1 MISER
6 VKKIGLKIKL
16 ERTKRGLSREKL
28 AEMAD
33 LHASTIGTIERGEKE
48 PSITTLEQIATALG
62 VEFDDLINISKFE
75 L

>member
-1 MISER
+1 MITER

-28 AEMAD
+28 AEMAEI
-33 LHASTIGTIERGEKE
+33 HPGTIGTIERGEKE
-48 PSITTLEQIATALG
+48 PSISTLEQIAAALG
-62 VEFDDLINISKFE
+62 VDFDDLINISKFE

>member
-1 MISER
+1 MKSER

-28 AEMAD
+28 AELAV
-33 LHASTIGTIERGEKE
+33 LHPGTIGTIERGEKE
-48 PSITTLEQIATALG
+48 PSITTLEQIASALNMD
-62 VEFDDLINISKFE
+62 FDDLINISKFE

>member
-1 MISER
+1 MITER

-28 AEMAD
+28 AEMAEI
-33 LHASTIGTIERGEKE
+33 HPGTIGTIERGEKE
-48 PSITTLEQIATALG
+48 PSISTLEQIAAALD
-62 VEFDDLINISKFE
+62 VDFDDLINISKFE